1 MFLIQNF
8 AFADSSAWWKCSVP
22 FWHMNVCCCIYVC
35 LKVNR
40 LD

>member
-8 AFADSSAWWKCSVP
+8 AFGDSSAWWKCSVP
-22 FWHMNVCCCIYVC
+22 FYTRMYAILMCTW
-35 LKVNR
+35 KFTG